1 MKLTIVINGAG
12 GVGKD
17 TLCHIAE
24 ARYRV
29 RNVSSI
35 TPIKQ
40 IAALCGWQGE
50 KTDRA
55 RKFLSDLKL
64 LTIAYNDY
72 PSHWLAEQYRS
83 FLAGDEEIMFV
94 HIREPQEIAKFVRL
108 TGGAAKTLLVRGGER
123 MAKKVGKY
131 GNPSDDLVENYP
143 YDYYFAND
151 RTVAEA
157 EPAFLALLGEMMK
170 DAEH

>member
-1 MKLTIVINGAG
+1 MKLTVVINGAG

-17 TLCHIAE
+17 TLCNIA
-24 ARYRV
+24 AGYYRV

-35 TPIKQ
+35 TPIKE
-40 IAALCGWQGE
+40 IAAMCGWNGE

-64 LTIAYNDY
+64 LTVAYNDY
-72 PSHWLAEQYRS
+72 PSRWLLQQYRA

-108 TGGAAKTLLVRGGER
+108 TGGAAKTLLVRGGDR
-123 MAKKVGKY
+123 MAKKAGKY
-131 GNPSDDLVENYP
+131 GNTSDDLVENYP
-143 YDYYFAND
+143 YDYYFMND
-151 RTVAEA
+151 RSVAEA
-157 EPAFLALLGEMMK
+157 EGAFIPLLRTMLQ
-170 DAEH
+170 DAEN

>member
-17 TLCHIAE
+17 TLCHMAE
-24 ARYRV
+24 GHYRV

-35 TPIKQ
+35 TPIKE
-40 IAALCGWQGE
+40 IASECGWCGE

-72 PSHWLAEQYRS
+72 PNRWLGEQYRS
-83 FLAGDEEIMFV
+83 FLAGDDEIMFV

-108 TGGAAKTLLVRGGER
+108 TGGAAKTLLVRGGDR
-123 MAKKVGKY
+123 MAKKAGKY
-131 GNPSDDLVENYP
+131 GNPADDLVENYP

-151 RTVAEA
+151 RSLAEA
-157 EPAFLALLGEMMK
+157 EPAFLALLRQMIQ
-170 DAEH
+170 DAGH